1 MMCRFDQ
8 FGSPESRLLAA
19 LLPKLLSGGL
29 GVSAAKLVEA
39 TA

>member
-1 MMCRFDQ
+1 MCRFDQ

-19 LLPKLLSGGL
+19 LLPKLRAGVL
-29 GVSAAKLVEA
+29 GVAAAKLVEA